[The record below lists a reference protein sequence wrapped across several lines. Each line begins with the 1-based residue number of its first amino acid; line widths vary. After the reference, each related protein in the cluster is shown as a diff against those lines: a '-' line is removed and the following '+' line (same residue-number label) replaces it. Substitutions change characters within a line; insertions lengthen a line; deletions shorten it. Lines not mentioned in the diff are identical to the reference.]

1 MTPQKISARLVI
13 ALAVIA
19 AVVATGLIAGYVMQ
33 PWIVAYWVVLTAKNI
48 VDYIGVSPSAKRK
61 MPESDTVVADLQ
73 EAYDLLTYDDEANM
87 TQDMQTIAEAIRKAI
102 EACRQYRMKYVY
114 GKSCVI
120 HEEDF

>member
-48 VDYIGVSPSAKRK
+48 VDYIGVSPHQNKK
-61 MPESDTVVADLQ
+61 VPESDTVTADLQ
-73 EAYDLLTYDDEANM
+73 EAYDLLAYDHEANM
-87 TQDMQTIAEAIRKAI
+87 TPDMQTVAEAIRKAL
-102 EACRQYRMKYVY
+102 EACRQYRMEYVY
-114 GKSCVI
+114 GKECVI

>member
-13 ALAVIA
+13 VLAVIA

-73 EAYDLLTYDDEANM
+73 EAYDLLTYD
-87 TQDMQTIAEAIRKAI
+87 EAIRKAI